1 MILSRLEKRSRSRLR
16 RGGIDISTLRRTIFE
31 LSLRQAKISCARFGQ
46 RSIIASASSLFDCV
60 SGKRRITGSRYDEC
74 SASLW
79 LAFITSKLGS
89 LLYLMKRYLITGA
102 SRGIGR
108 AIAQKLA
115 APDVTLLLHGRDTVA
130 LADVCKSLKANC
142 ANIVRLIHDLAV
154 SSGVADLMAEVGKDP
169 IDLLVNNAGV
179 AIVKPFG
186 EITSVEWEQT
196 LGVNITAPFL
206 LTQHFAPRM
215 PPGSSVVNILSI
227 AAKTGYPNWSA
238 YCMSKFALEGFSQS
252 VREELRDR
260 KIRVINVYPAATD
273 TNIWNKVEGE
283 WPREKMISPE
293 EVAGAVAYALSR
305 PNDVALEN
313 ITLSSLAGNL

>member
-1 MILSRLEKRSRSRLR
+1 
-16 RGGIDISTLRRTIFE
+16 
-31 LSLRQAKISCARFGQ
+31 
-46 RSIIASASSLFDCV
+46 
-60 SGKRRITGSRYDEC
+60 
-74 SASLW
+74 
-79 LAFITSKLGS
+79 
-89 LLYLMKRYLITGA
+89 MKRYLITGS

-108 AIAQKLA
+108 AIAEKLA

-130 LADVCKSLKANC
+130 LADVCKSLKPNC
-142 ANIVRLIHDLAV
+142 ANVVRLIHDLAV
-154 SSGVADLMAEVGKDP
+154 SSGVSDLIADVGKEP
-169 IDLLVNNAGV
+169 IDLLVNNAGL

-186 EITSVEWEQT
+186 EITQIEWDQT
-196 LGVNITAPFL
+196 VGVNITAPFL

-252 VREELRDR
+252 VREELRVR

-273 TNIWNKVEGE
+273 TNIWNQIEGE
-283 WPREKMISPE
+283 WPREKMISSE
-293 EVAGAVAYALSR
+293 QVAGAVAFALAR
-305 PNDVALEN
+305 PTDTLVEN